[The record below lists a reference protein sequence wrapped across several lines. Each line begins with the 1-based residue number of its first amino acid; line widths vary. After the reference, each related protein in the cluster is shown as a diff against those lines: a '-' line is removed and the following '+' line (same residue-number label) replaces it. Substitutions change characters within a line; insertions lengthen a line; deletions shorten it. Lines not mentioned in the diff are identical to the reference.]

1 MAKLDKNFFDI
12 GYMDTLASQQ
22 TPIHQLDPRAKLSTS
37 FVFIIS
43 VISFGK
49 YEVAALFPYF
59 VYPVFLGA
67 IGNVPVVYILKKLLL
82 VSPFAVMIGIFNPLM
97 DREILLSLGGLDI
110 SGGWVSFVSI
120 LIRFIL
126 TVGIA
131 LTLIA
136 VTGFNAVCMALDRL
150 GTPRVFVV
158 QLLFLY
164 RFLFVLL
171 DEAARMVRAR
181 SLRTFEGG
189 GSGIKAYGPLVGH
202 LLLRTMDRAQRVY
215 MAMCCRGFGG
225 EIRILKPSSFGS
237 KEIGFTVGWSALF
250 ILMRAY
256 NLPALMGS
264 VITEFFK

>member
-1 MAKLDKNFFDI
+1 
-12 GYMDTLASQQ
+12 
-22 TPIHQLDPRAKLSTS
+22 
-37 FVFIIS
+37 
-43 VISFGK
+43 
-49 YEVAALFPYF
+49 
-59 VYPVFLGA
+59 VYPIFLGA
-67 IGNVPVVYILKKLLL
+67 MGKVPPVYLLKKLLI

-97 DREILLSLGGLDI
+97 ERDILVNLWGIGL

-120 LIRFIL
+120 LIRFVL

-136 VTGFNAVCMALDRL
+136 VTGFNAVCMALDKL

-164 RFLFVLL
+164 RYLFVLV

-181 SLRTFEGG
+181 SLRVFEGG

-215 MAMCCRGFGG
+215 RAMCCRGFDG
-225 EIRILKPSSFGS
+225 EIRIVKPLRFGLL
-237 KEIGFTVGWSALF
+237 EIGFTVGWSALF
-250 ILMRAY
+250 ILMRVY
-256 NLPALMGS
+256 NVPTLMGG
-264 VITEFFK
+264 VIMEFVK